1 MLDVSS
7 IKTIFLIT
15 FGTFLIFI
23 GITFLSNQ
31 LLPSYLG
38 QFYKNTPKWLQ
49 LLIFAFIISIPAN
62 LMFAKAYQTSSASFT
77 GVVYIVSVILGS
89 LILAILIDN
98 VKINLNIII
107 ATLAMLGSAVWLTLI
122 LESSKKL

>member
-1 MLDVSS
+1 M
-7 IKTIFLIT
+7 
-15 FGTFLIFI
+15 
-23 GITFLSNQ
+23 
-31 LLPSYLG
+31 
-38 QFYKNTPKWLQ
+38 
-49 LLIFAFIISIPAN
+49 IFAFLISIPAN

>member
-1 MLDVSS
+1 MFEINQ

-15 FGTFLIFI
+15 IGTFLIFI
-23 GITFLSNQ
+23 GITFLSHQ
-31 LLPSYLG
+31 FLPSYLG

-49 LLIFAFIISIPAN
+49 LLIFAFLISIPAN

>member
-1 MLDVSS
+1 MFEINQ

-15 FGTFLIFI
+15 IGTFLIFI
-23 GITFLSNQ
+23 GITFLSHQ
-31 LLPSYLG
+31 FLPSYLE

-49 LLIFAFIISIPAN
+49 LLIFAFLISIPAN

-77 GVVYIVSVILGS
+77 GVVYIVSVIMGS

>member
-1 MLDVSS
+1 MFEINQ

-15 FGTFLIFI
+15 IGTFLIFI

-31 LLPSYLG
+31 FLPSYLG

-49 LLIFAFIISIPAN
+49 LLIFAFLISIPAN